1 MHVAQRTV
9 QAVGRF
15 SCAAGSSAT
24 RSAFVL
30 GRFNLLA
37 LAQRAVCLVR
47 VVFLLTFVQ
56 LCTGAYFA
64 QFFA

>member
-9 QAVGRF
+9 QVVGRF
-15 SCAAGSSAT
+15 SFLLSAQRAVGSGAT

-37 LAQRAVCLVR
+37 LAQRPAGPAQRAV
-47 VVFLLTFVQ
+47 
-56 LCTGAYFA
+56 
-64 QFFA
+64 